1 MNISLPAPDSDALEH
16 SAALVSYIQHQ
27 IKKAGGWID
36 FAQFMNSALYAPS
49 LGYYSSGAKKFG
61 LAGDFVTAPEISPMF
76 GQCFAKQVQ
85 QILCAVSEQST
96 NADVLELGAGTGRL
110 AHDLLSEL
118 DRLDQLPDHYF
129 ILEVSAHLRDEQHR
143 NLKSELPEEIAS
155 RIFWLDTMPESFRGV
170 VIANEVLDALPVH
183 IIERVASSINEV
195 GVSLENERFVWK
207 SQRLESKDLLDFVNK
222 LELSEGYVTEVCPA
236 ATGLIATL
244 ANSLQL
250 GALIMIDYGFS
261 RHEYYHSQRRQ
272 GTLMCHYRHHSHS
285 DPFLYLGLQDIT
297 AHVDF
302 TRIAEAGVASGLS
315 FVGYLNQ
322 AQFLI
327 NCGIMHLLELTSK
340 DDMVAYIAQAAA
352 VQKLL
357 SPAEMGELFKV
368 IAFEKNIDTDFIGF
382 SQGDKSH
389 TL

>member
-1 MNISLPAPDSDALEH
+1 
-16 SAALVSYIQHQ
+16 
-27 IKKAGGWID
+27 
-36 FAQFMNSALYAPS
+36 
-49 LGYYSSGAKKFG
+49 
-61 LAGDFVTAPEISPMF
+61 
-76 GQCFAKQVQ
+76 
-85 QILCAVSEQST
+85 
-96 NADVLELGAGTGRL
+96 
-110 AHDLLSEL
+110 
-118 DRLDQLPDHYF
+118 
-129 ILEVSAHLRDEQHR
+129 
-143 NLKSELPEEIAS
+143 
-155 RIFWLDTMPESFRGV
+155 
-170 VIANEVLDALPVH
+170 
-183 IIERVASSINEV
+183 
-195 GVSLENERFVWK
+195 
-207 SQRLESKDLLDFVNK
+207 LLDFVNK